1 VKTLLR
7 VMLRDGFPAVR
18 DRRLKSV
25 KTLLRVMLRDGFPA
39 VRDRRLSAPQP
50 VGVAPPRQPQISAR
64 REHAL
69 EILGAWD
76 MDCPPG
82 SQYAWLR
89 LPEPW
94 RAADFAAAAER
105 ANVLVVPAGHFAVG
119 RQEVEH
125 GVRIGLGPPRTRADL
140 KTGLI
145 RLAELLRDG
154 PGQSFSTIV

>member
-1 VKTLLR
+1 MAILE
-7 VMLRDGFPAVR
+7 GN
-18 DRRLKSV
+18 RREL
-25 KTLLRVMLRDGFPA
+25 
-39 VRDRRLSAPQP
+39 
-50 VGVAPPRQPQISAR
+50 SAR

-105 ANVLVVPAGHFAVG
+105 AGVIVVPAGHFAVG
-119 RQEVEH
+119 RQEIAH
-125 GVRIGLGPPRTRADL
+125 GVRIGLGPPRYRVDL
-140 KTGLI
+140 ESGLNL
-145 RLAELLRDG
+145 LAELLRDG
-154 PGQSFSTIV
+154 PGQSFGTIV